1 LVKKRKSLHSNA
13 TKQSNCSRHIPQR
26 SCIACRNVRDKRDLV
41 RLVYTGESVEIDPG
55 KKLNGRGAYL
65 CPVYECWDT
74 GLSKNRLE
82 YALRTKISEENRR
95 MLVEYSKSLPK
106 KDMGT

>member
-1 LVKKRKSLHSNA
+1 M
-13 TKQSNCSRHIPQR
+13 
-26 SCIACRNVRDKRDLV
+26 
-41 RLVYTGESVEIDPG
+41 
-55 KKLNGRGAYL
+55 
-65 CPVYECWDT
+65 
-74 GLSKNRLE
+74 GLRKNRLE